1 MVIRQGGV
9 YWVDLGVPFG
19 SEAGHRRPC
28 VVIQND
34 VANRSRLRTVILC
47 PLTTNLDRAA
57 APGNVLLDAGE
68 AQLPRPNVI
77 NVAQV
82 ISVDKRR
89 LEEWIGDLSARRVRQ
104 VLKGLG
110 LLVEP
115 LAADL

>member
-9 YWVDLGVPFG
+9 YWVDLGTPSG
-19 SEAGHRRPC
+19 SEAGYRRPC

-47 PLTTNLDRAA
+47 PVTSNLDRAA
-57 APGNVLLDAGE
+57 APGNVLLDPGE
-68 AQLPRPNVI
+68 AQLPQSSVI

-82 ISVDKRR
+82 ISVDRRR
-89 LEEWIGDLSARRVRQ
+89 LEEWIGDLSPRRVQQ
-104 VLKGLG
+104 VLRGLS

-115 LAADL
+115 RAADF

>member
-9 YWVDLGVPFG
+9 YWVDLGIPFG
-19 SEAGHRRPC
+19 SEAGYRRPC

-34 VANRSRLRTVILC
+34 IANRSRLRTVILC
-47 PLTTNLDRAA
+47 PLTSNLDRAA
-57 APGNVLLDAGE
+57 APGNVLIEAGE
-68 AQLPRPNVI
+68 AHLSEPSVI

-89 LEEWIGDLSARRVRQ
+89 LEEWIGDLSPRRVRQ
-104 VLKGLG
+104 VLRGLG

-115 LAADL
+115 HSADF